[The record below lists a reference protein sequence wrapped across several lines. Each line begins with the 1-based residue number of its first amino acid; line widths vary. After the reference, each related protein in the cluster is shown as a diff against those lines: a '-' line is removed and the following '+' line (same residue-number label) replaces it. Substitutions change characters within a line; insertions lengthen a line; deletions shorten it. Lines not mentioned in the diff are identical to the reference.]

1 MIMLWFIAGLVL
13 LIFGAEILVKG
24 ASKIAFSL
32 KISPLVIGLTVVAF
46 GTSSP
51 ELAVSIESSLTGQES
66 MTFGTIVGSNI
77 FNVLFILGVSALILP
92 LTVSKQLLRLDVPLM
107 IALSVLVL
115 LLSLNGVISRFEGAV
130 LAAGLVSYTSFLILQ
145 SRKEW
150 VQPMEANSNYSEKPG
165 SNIKLWFVNSSMAIG
180 GLALLMV
187 GSTWFLDGA
196 VSIAE
201 ALGVSETIIGLTIV
215 AAGTSMPEVVTSIM
229 AVIRGEREIAVG
241 NVVGSNIFNIL
252 GVLGISAMI
261 APSGLE
267 ITESFIRFDIPVMI
281 AVALACLPI
290 FFTGGVISRGE
301 GALLVSYYIVYTLY
315 LILASTRHDSLP
327 VLSSVMMWFVLPITV
342 IVLLIVVYQ
351 QVFARVTENKAGP
364 NDK

>member
-1 MIMLWFIAGLVL
+1 MTIILFITGLLL
-13 LIFGAEILVKG
+13 LIVGAELLVKG
-24 ASKIAFSL
+24 ASRIALAL

-66 MTFGTIVGSNI
+66 ITFGTIVGSNI
-77 FNVLFILGVSALILP
+77 FNVLFILGLSALILP
-92 LTVSKQLLRLDVPLM
+92 LSVSRQLLRLDVPLM
-107 IALSVLVL
+107 IALSILVL
-115 LLSLNGVISRFEGAV
+115 IFSMNGVVSRFEGVV
-130 LAAGLVSYTSFLILQ
+130 LSAALIGYTTFLIVQ

-150 VQPMEANSNYSEKPG
+150 VQLVETGDKDSQKPE
-165 SNIKLWFVNSSMAIG
+165 SKSKLWLVNSSMVVG

-261 APSGLE
+261 APGGLE
-267 ITESFIRFDIPVMI
+267 VTESFIRFDIPVMI

-301 GALLVSYYIVYTLY
+301 GALLLGYYIVYTLY
-315 LILASTRHDSLP
+315 LILASSQHDSLP
-327 VLSSVMMWFVLPITV
+327 VLSSVMLWFVIPITIIILV
-342 IVLLIVVYQ
+342 IVVYQ
-351 QVFARVTENKAGP
+351 QIMKSNKALS
-364 NDK
+364 

>member
-1 MIMLWFIAGLVL
+1 MMLFWFIAGLVL
-13 LIFGAEILVKG
+13 LILGAEMLVKG
-24 ASKIAFSL
+24 ASRIALAL

-51 ELAVSIESSLTGQES
+51 ELAVSIESSLTAQES
-66 MTFGTIVGSNI
+66 ITLGTIVGSNI
-77 FNVLFILGVSALILP
+77 FNVLFILGIAALILP
-92 LTVSKQLLRLDVPLM
+92 LSVSNQLLRLDVPLM

-115 LLSLNGVISRFEGAV
+115 LFSLNGVISRLEGIV
-130 LAAGLVSYTSFLILQ
+130 LAVGLVIYTTFLILQ

-150 VQPMEANSNYSEKPG
+150 IQPFETDSNNSNSPDSKG
-165 SNIKLWFVNSSMAIG
+165 KLWIVNSGMVAG

-201 ALGVSETIIGLTIV
+201 AMGVSEAIIGLTIV

-241 NVVGSNIFNIL
+241 NVIGSNIFNII
-252 GVLGISAMI
+252 GVLGISAII
-261 APSGLE
+261 APAGLE
-267 ITESFIRFDIPVMI
+267 IAESFIRFDIPVMI

-301 GALLVSYYIVYTLY
+301 GALLSGYYIAYTLY
-315 LILASTRHDSLP
+315 LILASNQHESLP
-327 VLSSVMMWFVLPITV
+327 VFSYVIIWFILPITV
-342 IVLLIVVYQ
+342 IVLLIIVYQ
-351 QVFARVTENKAGP
+351 QIMKI
-364 NDK
+364 

>member
-1 MIMLWFIAGLVL
+1 MLWFIAGLVL
-13 LIFGAEILVKG
+13 LILGAELLVKG
-24 ASKIAFSL
+24 ASRIALAL

-46 GTSSP
+46 GTSTP

-66 MTFGTIVGSNI
+66 ITFGTIVGSNI
-77 FNVLFILGVSALILP
+77 FNVLFILGISALILP
-92 LTVSKQLLRLDVPLM
+92 LSVSRQLMRLDVPLM
-107 IALSVLVL
+107 IGLSVLVL
-115 LLSLNGVISRFEGAV
+115 LLSLNGVVSRFEGV
-130 LAAGLVSYTSFLILQ
+130 ILAAGLVSYTTFLIFQ

-150 VQPMEANSNYSEKPG
+150 VQPLETDSKKSDKPG
-165 SNIKLWFVNSSMAIG
+165 SKAKLWFINSGMVAG

-201 ALGVSETIIGLTIV
+201 TIGVSETIIGLTIV

-267 ITESFIRFDIPVMI
+267 IAESFIRFDIPVMI

-301 GALLVSYYIVYTLY
+301 GVLLFGYYIIYTLF
-315 LILASTRHDSLP
+315 LILASSQHESIP
-327 VLSSVMMWFVLPITV
+327 IFSSVMIWFVIPITV
-342 IVLLIVVYQ
+342 IVLMIIVFQ
-351 QVFARVTENKAGP
+351 QVKNK
-364 NDK
+364 

>member
-1 MIMLWFIAGLVL
+1 MTIILFITGLAL
-13 LIFGAEILVKG
+13 LIVGAELLVKG
-24 ASKIAFSL
+24 ASRIAFAL
-32 KISPLVIGLTVVAF
+32 KISPLVVGLTVVAF

-51 ELAVSIESSLTGQES
+51 ELAVSIESSLSGQES
-66 MTFGTIVGSNI
+66 ITFGTIVGSNI

-92 LTVSKQLLRLDVPLM
+92 LFVSKQLLRLEVPLM
-107 IALSVLVL
+107 IGLSVLVWVF
-115 LLSLNGVISRFEGAV
+115 SLNGIFSRFEGFV
-130 LAAGLVSYTSFLILQ
+130 LSAGLIGYITFLIVQ
-145 SRKEW
+145 SRKGW
-150 VQPMEANSNYSEKPG
+150 VQPIEPDIKEFEYSG
-165 SNIKLWFVNSSMAIG
+165 SKLKLWVLNSSMVAG

-187 GSTWFLDGA
+187 GSTWFLGGA

-201 ALGVSETIIGLTIV
+201 ILGVSETIIGLTIM

-261 APSGLE
+261 APGGLE

-301 GALLVSYYIVYTLY
+301 GALLLGYYITYTFY
-315 LILASTRHDSLP
+315 LILASSQHSSLP
-327 VLSSVMMWFVLPITV
+327 VFSSVMLWFVIPITMT
-342 IVLLIVVYQ
+342 VLVIVVYQ
-351 QVFARVTENKAGP
+351 QVIKNNKTPSEN
-364 NDK
+364 

>member
-1 MIMLWFIAGLVL
+1 MTLILFLIGLTL
-13 LIFGAEILVKG
+13 LIVGAELLVKG
-24 ASKIAFSL
+24 ASRIALTL
-32 KISPLVIGLTVVAF
+32 KISPLVVGLTVVAF

-66 MTFGTIVGSNI
+66 ITFGTIAGSNI
-77 FNVLFILGVSALILP
+77 FNILFILGVSALILP
-92 LTVSKQLLRLDVPLM
+92 LSVSAKLLRLDVPFM
-107 IALSVLVL
+107 IALSVVVWVF
-115 LLSLNGVISRFEGAV
+115 SLNSVISPLEGVV
-130 LAAGLVSYTSFLILQ
+130 LTAGLVGYTTFLIVQ

-150 VQPMEANSNYSEKPG
+150 VRPVESDGKKYEKSG
-165 SNIKLWFVNSSMAIG
+165 SHSKLWLLNSCMVAG

-201 ALGVSETIIGLTIV
+201 AMGVSETIIGLTIV

-261 APSGLE
+261 APGGLE

-301 GALLVSYYIVYTLY
+301 GALLLGYYIAYSLY
-315 LILASTRHDSLP
+315 LILASSQHDSLP
-327 VLSSVMMWFVLPITV
+327 VFSGVMIWFVVPITV
-342 IVLLIVVYQ
+342 IFLLIVVYQ
-351 QVFARVTENKAGP
+351 QIFSRTT
-364 NDK
+364 DI